1 MAAKGRV
8 IQDISFLARDKEV
21 RIREVSCGCVLL
33 LVNVLSA
40 IQNGADDTDLA
51 VCILYSSFVEPSGFL
66 LVRVLDGLLP
76 EIGVEA
82 LFVIAEH
89 EMLPLTVE
97 RLTELH

>member
-1 MAAKGRV
+1 MASGRV
-8 IQDISFLARDKEV
+8 SQDISFLARDKEDF
-21 RIREVSCGCVLL
+21 IREVFCGYVLL

-40 IQNGADDTDLA
+40 VQKGADDSDLA
-51 VCILYSSFVEPSGFL
+51 VCVLYSSFVEPSGFL
-66 LVRVLDGLLP
+66 LVCVLDGLLP

-82 LFVIAEH
+82 LFVIAEQ